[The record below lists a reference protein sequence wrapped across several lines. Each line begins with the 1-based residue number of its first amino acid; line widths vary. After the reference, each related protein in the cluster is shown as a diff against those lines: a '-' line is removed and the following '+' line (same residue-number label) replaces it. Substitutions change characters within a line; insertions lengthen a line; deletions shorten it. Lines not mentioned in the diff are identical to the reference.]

1 MLIWSKI
8 TILSPLW
15 KYINMASKFDRAQRR
30 VPLTTQQDLKNTEIN
45 MSIKQG
51 VKMVKSQ
58 AIISTLKHC
67 GRVCWMRQA
76 STVNQKS
83 KMHATSS
90 NIFLTPKCLSCEN
103 TSGSWNGVSRKQDA
117 VKQPRQSKTTVNTL
131 TCHFLLS
138 RLSLC
143 DGHSL
148 TLNNEA
154 L

>member
-8 TILSPLW
+8 SILSPLW

-30 VPLTTQQDLKNTEIN
+30 VPLTTQQNLKNTEII

-58 AIISTLKHC
+58 AVISTLKHC
-67 GRVCWMRQA
+67 GRVCWKPQLSIKNLKCMLPRP
-76 STVNQKS
+76 
-83 KMHATSS
+83 TS
-90 NIFLTPKCLSCEN
+90 FLRRNVWVVKIH
-103 TSGSWNGVSRKQDA
+103 SGSWNGVSRKQNA